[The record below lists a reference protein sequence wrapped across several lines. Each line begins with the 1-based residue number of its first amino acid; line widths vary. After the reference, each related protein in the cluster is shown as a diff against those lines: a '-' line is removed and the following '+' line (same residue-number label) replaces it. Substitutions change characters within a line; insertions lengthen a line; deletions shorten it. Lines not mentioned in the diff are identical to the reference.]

1 MQDGRAPRIRNR
13 APAAVQITAEQ
24 LLREAQ
30 ERQESTFRAPKQR
43 VEDFEELHEYRGR
56 KRREFEDRVRR
67 TRGSIKEWTQYANW
81 EASQNEFDRSRS
93 VFERALDVD
102 PRNVPLWLSYTE
114 MELKSRNVQHAR
126 NLFDRAVTLLPRV
139 DQLWYKYVY
148 LEELLQNVPG
158 ARQVFERW
166 MQWEPDDKAWA
177 AYIKMEE
184 RYGELDRASVI
195 YERWI
200 AVRPEPRAWV
210 KWAKFEEERGRL
222 DKAREVFQTAIQFFG
237 DEEEQIEKS
246 QVVFNAFAK
255 METRLKEYER
265 ARVIYKFALERLP
278 RSKSATLYAAYTKFE
293 KQHGTR
299 SVLEATVLGKRRIQ
313 YEDEVAH
320 DGRNYDVWFDYVRL
334 EEGTLRTLREEGATK
349 DEEDAAMERTRDVYE
364 RAVAHVPPGQEKRHW
379 RRYIFLWLDYALF
392 EEIDSKDYERAR
404 QVYRTA
410 LNLVPHKQFT
420 FAKLWIMAA
429 RFEVRR
435 LDLLSARKLL
445 GTAIGMCPKEA
456 LFKGYIQ
463 LEMDLREFD
472 RVRTLYE
479 KYLEYDPTNSAA
491 WIKYAELETALE
503 DFARAEAIFELGISQ
518 SSLSM
523 PEILWKAYIDFEVD
537 EQGDREKTRSLYE
550 RLIALSGHH
559 KVWIS
564 YAEFEGSSMPLPRAM
579 REEEEENEDDE
590 PRMVAGDPVLARQ
603 VFERAYKDLKK
614 KELKAE
620 RVALLEAWKSY
631 EQANGTDADVAKVQG
646 MMPIVGRKQHV
657 DKETGQ
663 VVEDWELVFADDEKE
678 ANPASFKFLQMA
690 HAWKSSQTKKST
702 GKSVL
707 SGFTAATSER
717 TGAPRR
723 SSPTD
728 DDVDMQER
736 EEGDDDGSSGEE

>member
-1 MQDGRAPRIRNR
+1 MQDGRAPRIKNR
-13 APAAVQITAEQ
+13 APAEVQITAEQ

-30 ERQESTFRAPKQR
+30 ERQEAAFRAPKQR

-56 KRREFEDRVRR
+56 KRKEFEERIRR

-81 EASQNEFDRSRS
+81 ESSQNEFDRSRS
-93 VFERALDVD
+93 IFERALDVD
-102 PRNVPLWLSYTE
+102 PRSIQLWLSYTE

-166 MQWEPDDKAWA
+166 MQWEPDDKAWQ

-184 RYGELDRASVI
+184 RYNELDRASVI

-200 AVRPEPRAWV
+200 AVRPEPRVWV
-210 KWAKFEEERGRL
+210 KWAKFEEERGKL
-222 DKAREVFQTAIQFFG
+222 DKAREVFQTALEFFG
-237 DEEEQIEKS
+237 DEEEQVEKA
-246 QVVFNAFAK
+246 QAVFNAFAK

-265 ARVIYKFALERLP
+265 ARVIYKFALSRLP
-278 RSKSATLYAAYTKFE
+278 RSKSTTLYAAYTRFE

-299 SVLEATVLGKRRIQ
+299 SIVEATVIGKRRIQ
-313 YEDEVAH
+313 YEDEVSH

-334 EEGTLRTLREEGATK
+334 EEGAVRTLREEGGTQE
-349 DEEDAAMERTRDVYE
+349 EEDAAVERVRDVYE

-392 EEIDSKDYERAR
+392 EEIDTKDHERSR

-435 LDLLSARKLL
+435 LDLAAARKIL
-445 GTAIGMCPKEA
+445 GAAIGMCPKEA

-479 KYLEYDPTNSAA
+479 KYIEFDPTNSTA

-503 DFARAEAIFELGISQ
+503 DFARAEAIFELGVSQ
-518 SSLSM
+518 PSLSM

-537 EQGDREKTRSLYE
+537 EQGDREKTRLLYE
-550 RLIALSGHH
+550 RLVSLSGHH

-564 YAEFEGSSMPLPRAM
+564 YAEFEGASIPLPRAM
-579 REEEEENEDDE
+579 RDEEGEDEEGET
-590 PRMVAGDPVLARQ
+590 RMVEGDANMARQ
-603 VFERAYKDLKK
+603 VFEKGYKDLKS

-620 RVALLEAWKSY
+620 RVALLEAWKAF
-631 EQANGTDADVAKVQG
+631 EQQNGSDADVAK
-646 MMPIVGRKQHV
+646 
-657 DKETGQ
+657 
-663 VVEDWELVFADDEKE
+663 
-678 ANPASFKFLQMA
+678 FKL
-690 HAWKSSQTKKST
+690 
-702 GKSVL
+702 
-707 SGFTAATSER
+707 
-717 TGAPRR
+717 
-723 SSPTD
+723 
-728 DDVDMQER
+728 
-736 EEGDDDGSSGEE
+736 